1 MDGKTKKITKKIL
14 LYVLLIILALIWI
27 VPIFTLVAT
36 ALKHKKDFMSG
47 LSLFQLPAEIAWDNF
62 TNAITK
68 GNLFTYMK
76 NDLIISCLKVPLGI
90 FVGAMA
96 SFALTRLNIK
106 HRIGIFVFFLIGM
119 MLPMQTALV
128 PINIIYSKLNLLNTY
143 FGLFYVY
150 IGFGISYCIL
160 IMRGFML
167 GIPKDIDEA
176 ACIDGCNKWQLFYK
190 IILPIAKPAIATL
203 FITDFLS
210 TWNEYL
216 LASVII
222 NFIALGLYAKVAVGA
237 MGGVAGLKAVIISYG
252 AVGLIATI
260 ALVFL
265 LPDPE
270 KAGKGQDGGDSGQE
284 TKLSMKEW
292 AGVFKDPRTWFA
304 GIAVFATY
312 STYQTLSYFTPYF
325 TNVLGAT
332 VVGSGAIA
340 IIRTYGIRIV
350 GAPLG
355 GYMGDRIHSVSSV
368 IATVL
373 ACGAVITLIFMFMP
387 AGVPS
392 VLLTVMTL
400 VIGFMV
406 HIARGAMFAVP
417 SEVKI
422 PRRYAASTAGVVCAI
437 GFCPDLFQA
446 AMYGHWL
453 DTCGNAGYTRI
464 FIYIIA
470 IMVVG
475 VINGVAT
482 VVYKKKYV
490 AAGLVPVEGGTE
502 AAQAQ

>member
-1 MDGKTKKITKKIL
+1 MQTSRKRKTKKKSQKNISCTIL
-14 LYVLLIILALIWI
+14 SDVILALILDRSDLYI
-27 VPIFTLVAT
+27 GCNSIETQ
-36 ALKHKKDFMSG
+36 KDFMSG

-222 NFIALGLYAKVAVGA
+222 N
-237 MGGVAGLKAVIISYG
+237 
-252 AVGLIATI
+252 
-260 ALVFL
+260 
-265 LPDPE
+265 D
-270 KAGKGQDGGDSGQE
+270 
-284 TKLSMKEW
+284 
-292 AGVFKDPRTWFA
+292 
-304 GIAVFATY
+304 
-312 STYQTLSYFTPYF
+312 
-325 TNVLGAT
+325 
-332 VVGSGAIA
+332 
-340 IIRTYGIRIV
+340 
-350 GAPLG
+350 
-355 GYMGDRIHSVSSV
+355 
-368 IATVL
+368 
-373 ACGAVITLIFMFMP
+373 
-387 AGVPS
+387 
-392 VLLTVMTL
+392 
-400 VIGFMV
+400 
-406 HIARGAMFAVP
+406 
-417 SEVKI
+417 
-422 PRRYAASTAGVVCAI
+422 
-437 GFCPDLFQA
+437 
-446 AMYGHWL
+446 
-453 DTCGNAGYTRI
+453 NA
-464 FIYIIA
+464 
-470 IMVVG
+470 
-475 VINGVAT
+475 
-482 VVYKKKYV
+482 
-490 AAGLVPVEGGTE
+490 
-502 AAQAQ
+502 